1 MLKILLRT
9 FIIYILLVLIMRI
22 MGKRQLGELELSELV
37 TTILFSEIATTPITN
52 PESNLWHAILP
63 ILTIAALEIL
73 FSFLL
78 LKIPLLKKMLTS
90 QPSVIINRGVINR
103 KEMLKSRIT
112 IDELI
117 SQIRQ
122 NGIYSIDEVDYAILE
137 ENGKMSIVPKSKNRP
152 PDAQVLGICVNDS
165 GIMHI
170 IVSDGKINEEN
181 LNTLKRD
188 KSWVHKYLEKHNLR
202 PSKVFLMTLD
212 DGGNI
217 FVQSSDGKIFSSK
230 D

>member
-9 FIIYILLVLIMRI
+9 LIIYILLVVIMRV

-37 TTILFSEIATTPITN
+37 TTILFSEIATTPITK
-52 PESNLWHAILP
+52 PDSNIWHAILP
-63 ILTIAALEIL
+63 IVTIALLEII

-78 LKIPLLKKMLTS
+78 LKIPILKKMLTS
-90 QPSVIINRGVINR
+90 QPSVIINRGVINK

-137 ENGKMSIVPKSKNRP
+137 ENGKMTIVPKNKNRP
-152 PDAQVLGICVNDS
+152 PDAQALCIEVKDS

-170 IVSDGKINEEN
+170 IVSDGQINEKN
-181 LNTLKRD
+181 LCTLQKD
-188 KSWVHKYLEKHNLR
+188 KSWVYQYLGKRNLR
-202 PSKVFLMTLD
+202 PDKVFLMTVD
-212 DGGNI
+212 DCGGVFI
-217 FVQSSDGKIFSSK
+217 QSSDGKIFNSK

>member
-9 FIIYILLVLIMRI
+9 LIIYVMLVLIMRI

-52 PESNLWHAILP
+52 PESNIWHAILP
-63 ILTIAALEIL
+63 ILTIAILEIL

-78 LKIPLLKKMLTS
+78 LKIPILKKMLTS
-90 QPSVIINRGVINR
+90 QPSVIINRGIINK
-103 KEMLKSRIT
+103 KEMWRSRIT
-112 IDELI
+112 LDELV

-122 NGIYSIDEVDYAILE
+122 SGVYSIDEVDYAILE
-137 ENGKMSIVPKSKNRP
+137 ENGRMTIVPKSKNRS
-152 PDAQVLGICVNDS
+152 PDAHALGVDVKDS

-170 IVSDGKINEEN
+170 IISDGKINERN
-181 LNTLKRD
+181 LNTLRRD
-188 KSWVHKYLEKHNLR
+188 KSWVYKYLRKHDLS
-202 PSKVFLMTLD
+202 PDKIFLMTLD

-217 FVQSSDGKIFSSK
+217 FIQSADGKIFTSK